1 MTPTMSLR
9 GGSSPT
15 RQSSAVGA
23 KDMDCFVAS
32 LLAMTGNLISL
43 EFGVILDM
51 LPTYPKGRQEFS

>member
-1 MTPTMSLR
+1 M
-9 GGSSPT
+9 

-43 EFGVILDM
+43 EFCVILDM
-51 LPTYPKGRQEFS
+51 FITYPKVRWGLS